1 MNNRGWLMLL
11 VVLVL
16 AIGVYVVYDNQQDDI
31 EIELPDVDFDN

>member
-31 EIELPDVDFDN
+31 EIELPDVDLDN